1 MQRTLALVSPL
12 LRHAQGL
19 AVLGLLI
26 IQLVMSLSTLWI
38 DWAMTARQAAVAAEV
53 NQLELDRERL
63 SIAVAQAAA
72 PAFLVVR
79 ARDALQYVQPGEHLV
94 IMANEAPER
103 DSATPPWWIYE

>member
-1 MQRTLALVSPL
+1 MSPL

-19 AVLGLLI
+19 AVLGLLT
-26 IQLVMSLSTLWI
+26 IQLVMSLSTLGI
-38 DWAMTARQAAVAAEV
+38 DWSMTARQAAVAAEV

-63 SIAVAQAAA
+63 NIAVMQAGD
-72 PAFLVVR
+72 PAFLAVR

-94 IMANEAPER
+94 IMANEARER